1 VRGDVCVW
9 WGRRKKKGMG
19 VHGWWEKEMGS
30 GVYVYGGKK
39 WGVEKKEE
47 KKIEKE
53 TTKLVLFVCSF
64 CLVQSVE
71 L

>member
-1 VRGDVCVW
+1 
-9 WGRRKKKGMG
+9 
-19 VHGWWEKEMGS
+19 MGS

-39 WGVEKKEE
+39 WGVKKKGEKKFEME
-47 KKIEKE
+47 KI
-53 TTKLVLFVCSF
+53 KLVLFVCSF

>member
-1 VRGDVCVW
+1 MG
-9 WGRRKKKGMG
+9 GGGKKKEIKRKK
-19 VHGWWEKEMGS
+19 EIGS

-39 WGVEKKEE
+39 WRAEKKEE
-47 KKIEKE
+47 KKNEVEK
-53 TTKLVLFVCSF
+53 TKLVLFVCLL